1 MGVCASRDQ
10 EVCVMKGCVFESLDV
25 KRVCLVLLLSV
36 CVCVRQC

>member
-1 MGVCASRDQ
+1 
-10 EVCVMKGCVFESLDV
+10 VFESLDV